1 LASKF
6 TKGWQTVRGQK
17 PLNEQRVAAYERL
30 MDAEEQIAQARS
42 ERGVSPATIDEAL
55 AASEPADS
63 EMGPDEEPEEDLYLA
78 MLARFVAALGG
89 HLEVN
94 AVFPEETITLRREP
108 DGQTMSEP
116 G

>member
-1 LASKF
+1 VASKF

-17 PLNEQRVAAYERL
+17 PLNERRVAAYERL

-42 ERGVSPATIDEAL
+42 ERGVSPATIDAAL

-63 EMGPDEEPEEDLYLA
+63 EMGPDEEPQEDLYLA
-78 MLARFVAALGG
+78 TLTRFVGALGG

-108 DGQTMSEP
+108 DGQDRTDR